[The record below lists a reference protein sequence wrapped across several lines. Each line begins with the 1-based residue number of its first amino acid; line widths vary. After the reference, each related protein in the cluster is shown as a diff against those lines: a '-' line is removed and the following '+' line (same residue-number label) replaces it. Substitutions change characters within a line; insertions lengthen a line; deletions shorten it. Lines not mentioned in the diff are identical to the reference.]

1 MLVNP
6 HLLACDSTHPLL
18 PSLAIMRVPTLFLPP
33 DALAVKAELS
43 DPLRYDMSLTQGPRS
58 ADDQGQDCMP
68 DHIIPKYH
76 KIRCRLIR
84 F

>member
-33 DALAVKAELS
+33 DALAVKAEL
-43 DPLRYDMSLTQGPRS
+43 YDMSLTQGPRS
-58 ADDQGQDCMP
+58 ADDQDQDCML

-76 KIRCRLIR
+76 KIRHHLIR